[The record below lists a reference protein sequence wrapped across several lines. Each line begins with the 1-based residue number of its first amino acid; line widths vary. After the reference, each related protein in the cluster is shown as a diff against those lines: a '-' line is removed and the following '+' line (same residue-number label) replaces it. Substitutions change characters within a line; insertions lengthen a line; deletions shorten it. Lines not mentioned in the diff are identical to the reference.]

1 LRRAAPLP
9 TSVSLSRLQDPARM
23 KSFKFLLAPLALVAA
38 AAAPA
43 PQTVDPAAAQR
54 VRADV
59 EFLASDLLEGRDT
72 GSRGYE
78 IGASYVASQ
87 FRAIGLRPGGA
98 NGGWYLQVPF
108 RRAVHPEPPRASVIV
123 GKQTINLAPAR
134 DFAAR
139 SSITQ
144 HERNLD
150 LPLVFVGHGI
160 SDPKLGIDEYA
171 GLDVRGKI
179 AVVLEDAPPGLPSEV
194 SAHLDSSKAITA
206 AAKGAA
212 GVIEI
217 AQTGQRPGFSRIAYY
232 DRPVVDWVDPTGK
245 TRSQSASV
253 GLVASISPEI
263 ASKLFAAAGKDFS
276 RIAGQSKKPGAI
288 HGFDLRARLR
298 FSDRMEWSDFTS
310 PEVIGV
316 LPGSDP
322 ALKDQHVVLMGHL
335 DHLGIKPNAKPGE
348 DAIYNGALDNAA
360 GVATMLEAARE
371 FVASGKPLRRTV
383 LFIAN
388 TGEEK
393 GLRGADYFAAHPTVP
408 ASSIV
413 GLVDLDMPLL
423 LYPFTDVIAFGA
435 DHSTVARA
443 VADAA
448 SSMGVAV
455 SADPMPEETI
465 FVRSDHY
472 RFVTRGVPAI
482 LLMTGYANGGEP
494 MWKDFLSKT
503 YHKPNDDLTQR
514 ILWDQGARYAELNYR
529 ISRTLA
535 DADQRP
541 MWYEG
546 DYFGDTFAAGQ
557 PRAKRSQP

>member
-1 LRRAAPLP
+1 
-9 TSVSLSRLQDPARM
+9 M
-23 KSFKFLLAPLALVAA
+23 KSFKLVLAPLALLSVAA
-38 AAAPA
+38 SPA
-43 PQTVDPAAAQR
+43 PQAVDQAAAQR

-87 FRAIGLRPGGA
+87 FRAIGLQPGGA
-98 NGGWYLQVPF
+98 NGGWFQQVPF
-108 RRAVHPEPPRASVIV
+108 RRAVHAEAPRASLVM
-123 GKQTINLAPAR
+123 GDRTIALAPAR

-144 HERNLD
+144 QVRNLD

-160 SDPKLGIDEYA
+160 SDAKLGIDEYA

-179 AVVLEDAPPGLPSEV
+179 AVVLEGAPPGLPSEV
-194 SAHLDSSKAITA
+194 SAHLDSSKGITA

-232 DRPVVDWVDPTGK
+232 DRPVVDWVDPSGK

-253 GLVASISPEI
+253 GLVASISPQV
-263 ASKLFAAAGKDFS
+263 ASRLFSAAGKDFS
-276 RIAGQSKKPGAI
+276 AITAASKKPGAI
-288 HGFDLRARLR
+288 HGFDLRARLK
-298 FSDRMEWSDFTS
+298 FSDRMEWNDFSS
-310 PEVIGV
+310 PEVIGL
-316 LPGSDP
+316 LPGADP
-322 ALKDQHVVLMGHL
+322 ALKDQYVVLMGHL
-335 DHLGIKPNAKPGE
+335 DHLGVKANAKPGE
-348 DAIYNGALDNAA
+348 DPIYNGALDNAA

-371 FVASGKPLRRTV
+371 FVASGKPPRRSV

-448 SSMGVAV
+448 RSMGVAV

-494 MWKDFLSKT
+494 RWKDFLSKT
-503 YHKPNDDLTQR
+503 YHKVNDDLTQK

-546 DYFGDTFAAGQ
+546 DYFGDTFAPGQ
-557 PRAKRSQP
+557 PRAKR

>member
-1 LRRAAPLP
+1 
-9 TSVSLSRLQDPARM
+9 M
-23 KSFKFLLAPLALVAA
+23 KSFKFMLAPLALLTA

-43 PQTVDPAAAQR
+43 PQAADVEAAQR

-72 GSRGYE
+72 GSKGYE

-87 FRAIGLRPGGA
+87 FRAIGLQPGGS
-98 NGGWYLQVPF
+98 NGGWYEQVPF
-108 RRAVHPEPPRASVIV
+108 RRAVHPEVPVASLLIG
-123 GKQTINLAPAR
+123 GKTIELTPAK

-139 SSITQ
+139 PSIVEQT
-144 HERNLD
+144 RNLD

-160 SDPKLGIDEYA
+160 SDRKLGIDDYA

-179 AVVLEDAPPGLPSEV
+179 AVVLEGAPPGLPSEV

-206 AAKGAA
+206 AANGAA

-232 DRPVVDWVDPTGK
+232 DRPVVDWIDPTGK
-245 TRSQSASV
+245 TRSQSARV

-263 ASKLFAAAGKDFS
+263 ASRLFASAGKDFS
-276 RIAGQSKKPGAI
+276 RINAASKKPGSL
-288 HGFDLRARLR
+288 HGFDLGARLKLSDKMQWTD
-298 FSDRMEWSDFTS
+298 FSS
-310 PEVIGV
+310 PEVIGL
-316 LPGSDP
+316 LPGTDP
-322 ALKDQHVVLMGHL
+322 ALKGQYVVLMGHL
-335 DHLGIKPNAKPGE
+335 DHLGIKTTAKPGE
-348 DAIYNGALDNAA
+348 DSIYNGALDNAA

-371 FVASGKPLRRTV
+371 FVASGKPPRRSV

-455 SADPMPEETI
+455 SPDPMPEETI

-494 MWKDFLSKT
+494 IWKDFLSKT
-503 YHKPNDDLTQR
+503 YHKVNDDLTQS

-541 MWYEG
+541 LWYED
-546 DYFGDTFAAGQ
+546 DYFGDTFAPGQ
-557 PRAKRSQP
+557 PRAKR